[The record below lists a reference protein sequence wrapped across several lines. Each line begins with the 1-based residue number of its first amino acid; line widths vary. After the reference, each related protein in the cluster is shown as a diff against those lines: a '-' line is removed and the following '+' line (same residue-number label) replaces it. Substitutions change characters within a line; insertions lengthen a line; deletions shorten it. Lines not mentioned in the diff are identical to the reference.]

1 MEITVRQ
8 AVIED
13 ALAIQKLN
21 ADSLHYEYPLE
32 STLTKLRAAL
42 ENERMRVYVAV
53 YKNEVIGYVHAQ
65 DYDVLYA
72 GHCKDVLGLATAK
85 KCQRMGVGTMLMNA
99 VEAWAKETG
108 ADCVR
113 LVSGAGRT
121 EAHQFYR
128 TCGYDG
134 GKQQINFKKQLG
146 D

>member
-8 AVIED
+8 AVLED

-21 ADSLHYEYPLE
+21 ADSLNYEYPLE
-32 STLTKLRAAL
+32 STLTKLRVAL
-42 ENERMRVYVAV
+42 ENDRMRVFVAV

-72 GHCKDVLGLATAK
+72 EHCKDVLGLATAK
-85 KCQRMGVGTMLMNA
+85 KYQRNGVATMLMNA

-113 LVSGAGRT
+113 LVSSAGRT
-121 EAHQFYR
+121 QAHQFYSA
-128 TCGYDG
+128 CGYDG
-134 GKQQINFKKQLG
+134 GKQQINFKKQLR

>member
-1 MEITVRQ
+1 MKITVRQ

-13 ALAIQKLN
+13 ASAIQKLN

-32 STLTKLRAAL
+32 STLTRLRAAL

-85 KCQRMGVGTMLMNA
+85 RCQRMGVGTMLMNA

-108 ADCVR
+108 AMGVR
-113 LVSGAGRT
+113 LSSGAER
-121 EAHQFYR
+121 EQAHQFYR
-128 TCGYDG
+128 QCGYTG
-134 GKQQINFKKQLG
+134 EKLQRRFIKKFE
-146 D
+146 